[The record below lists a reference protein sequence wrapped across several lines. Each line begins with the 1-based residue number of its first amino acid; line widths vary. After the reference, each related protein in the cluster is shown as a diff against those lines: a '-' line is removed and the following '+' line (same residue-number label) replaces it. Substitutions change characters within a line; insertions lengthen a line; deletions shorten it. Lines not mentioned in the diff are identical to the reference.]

1 LKLILSVDCNTPA
14 TAKNAIF
21 QETIIMGANLLT
33 ATLPYDV
40 SRIIAVS
47 NESNALQQ
55 DSSNFQNAV
64 NFYAIFS

>member
-1 LKLILSVDCNTPA
+1 
-14 TAKNAIF
+14 
-21 QETIIMGANLLT
+21 MGANLLT

-55 DSSNFQNAV
+55 DSSNFQNTV

>member
-1 LKLILSVDCNTPA
+1 MT
-14 TAKNAIF
+14 F
-21 QETIIMGANLLT
+21 T

-55 DSSNFQNAV
+55 DSR
-64 NFYAIFS
+64 